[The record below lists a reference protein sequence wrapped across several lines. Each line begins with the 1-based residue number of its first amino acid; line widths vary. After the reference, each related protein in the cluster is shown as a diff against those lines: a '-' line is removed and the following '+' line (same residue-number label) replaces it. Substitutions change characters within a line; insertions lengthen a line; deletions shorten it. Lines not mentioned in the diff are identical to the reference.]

1 MGKRVDSQK
10 TKEDS
15 HEVVKTDASRSYALQ
30 KALKRKK
37 VSKLLLKG
45 SLEQTKQV
53 AYKVRNTKGRRDV
66 NPSRIVAVE
75 LANSRKG
82 RHK

>member
-15 HEVVKTDASRSYALQ
+15 HEAVKTDVSRNYALQ

-37 VSKLLLKG
+37 VSKLL
-45 SLEQTKQV
+45 T
-53 AYKVRNTKGRRDV
+53 
-66 NPSRIVAVE
+66 
-75 LANSRKG
+75 
-82 RHK
+82 